1 MSDKELMQKYSDNW
15 SALLLAVYWANS
27 AKDERICT
35 YAGFVTKALKAM
47 GVYPYTS
54 KKKII

>member
-27 AKDERICT
+27 ANDERIFT
-35 YAGFVTKALKAM
+35 YECFVTR
-47 GVYPYTS
+47 GT
-54 KKKII
+54 